1 MLASAL
7 AAGIVFGWL
16 LRGDLRRLATLE
28 VKWWALLLVGVA
40 LRLVAEFIRADAAL
54 LVVAFSSIAVVALR
68 NVRRVPGS
76 AFLAA
81 GALMNGLVVAANGG
95 MPVDRGALAIAA
107 ASPTPG
113 LHVELTDQTMFP
125 LLADVIPVRLTHV
138 VYSAGD
144 LVLAVGGFLVPFRW
158 VRHE

>member
-7 AAGIVFGWL
+7 AAGIIFGWL
-16 LRGDLRRLATLE
+16 LRGDVRRLATLG
-28 VKWWALLLVGVA
+28 VKWWPLLLVGVA

-54 LVVAFSSIAVVALR
+54 LVVAFASIAVVALR

-95 MPVDRGALAIAA
+95 MRLYRGALAIRA
-107 ASPTPG
+107 ASPSPG
-113 LHVELTDQTMFP
+113 LHPQ
-125 LLADVIPVRLTHV
+125 LAER
-138 VYSAGD
+138 S
-144 LVLAVGGFLVPFRW
+144 LVTCPS
-158 VRHE
+158 